1 MREIPEPRL
10 TGRESR
16 RSRENAT
23 AGTKHKPND
32 RIHVYAYVP
41 ARTPGRK
48 GALRNSD
55 VKSQLKCGKD
65 GEFVFLLHDRTLSYP
80 GSV

>member
-1 MREIPEPRL
+1 M
-10 TGRESR
+10 
-16 RSRENAT
+16 
-23 AGTKHKPND
+23 
-32 RIHVYAYVP
+32 YAYVR

-55 VKSQLKCGKD
+55 VKSQLKGGKD
-65 GEFVFLLHDRTLSYP
+65 GEFVFPLHDRTLSYP